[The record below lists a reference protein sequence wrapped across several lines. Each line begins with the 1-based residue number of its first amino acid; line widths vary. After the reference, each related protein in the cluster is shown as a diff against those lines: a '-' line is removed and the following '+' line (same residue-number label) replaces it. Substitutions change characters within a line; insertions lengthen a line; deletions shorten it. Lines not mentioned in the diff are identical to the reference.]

1 MFSHVFLLGRPGCGK
16 SAVYQLLAD
25 RIRREKLADEVM
37 RIDDFPVLKEIAE
50 QDKEFKKHVRS
61 EGGFTITDR
70 SIYDDVLKEMNRRIK
85 QLRRPGRLVFVEFS
99 RSGYAQALKNFDREV
114 LSQSLIVYI
123 YCPYEVC
130 LERNIR
136 RFKEG
141 AKNLDEH
148 IVPKDLMDKYYRYD
162 DYEELFLKSEDEL
175 KKKAPAPMVV
185 IRNDAEGLEKL
196 KREVGKVVPA
206 LKTFSN

>member
-1 MFSHVFLLGRPGCGK
+1 MFSYVFLLGRPGCGK
-16 SAVYQLLAD
+16 SVVYQLLAG

-37 RIDDFPVLKEIAE
+37 RFDDFPVLKEIAE

-85 QLRRPGRLVFVEFS
+85 VLRRPGRLIFVEFS

-114 LSQSLIVYI
+114 LDRSLIVYI

-141 AKNLDEH
+141 ARNIDEH
-148 IVPKDLMDKYYRYD
+148 IVPRDLMDKYYRYD

-175 KKKAPAPMVV
+175 KKKAPAPIVV

-196 KREVGKVVPA
+196 KREVEKVVLA
-206 LKTFSN
+206 LKASSN

>member
-1 MFSHVFLLGRPGCGK
+1 MFSYVFLLGRPGCGK
-16 SAVYQLLAD
+16 SVVYQLLAG
-25 RIRREKLADEVM
+25 RIRREKLVDEVM

-85 QLRRPGRLVFVEFS
+85 VLRRPGRLIFVEFS
-99 RSGYAQALKNFDREV
+99 RSGYAQALKNFDHEV
-114 LSQSLIVYI
+114 LGRSLIVYI

-141 AKNLDEH
+141 ARNLDEH
-148 IVPKDLMDKYYRYD
+148 IVPRDLMEEYYRYD
-162 DYEELFLKSEDEL
+162 DYEELFLKSEDDL
-175 KKKAPAPMVV
+175 KKRAPAPIVV

-196 KREVGKVVPA
+196 KREVEKVVLA
-206 LKTFSN
+206 LKTSSN

>member
-1 MFSHVFLLGRPGCGK
+1 MFSYIFLLGRPGCGK
-16 SAVYQLLAD
+16 SVVYQLLAD

-37 RIDDFPVLKEIAE
+37 RFDDFPVLKEIAE

-85 QLRRPGRLVFVEFS
+85 RLRKPDRLIFIEFS

-114 LSQSLIVYI
+114 LGQSLIVYI

-148 IVPKDLMDKYYRYD
+148 IVPRDLMDKYYRYD

-175 KKKAPAPMVV
+175 KKKAPASIAA
-185 IRNDAEGLEKL
+185 IRNDSEGLEKL
-196 KREVGKVVPA
+196 KREAEKVVLV
-206 LKTFSN
+206 LKTSSN

>member
-1 MFSHVFLLGRPGCGK
+1 MFSYVFLLGRPGCGK
-16 SAVYQLLAD
+16 SVVYQLLAD
-25 RIRREKLADEVM
+25 RIRRDKLADEVM
-37 RIDDFPVLKEIAE
+37 RFDDFPVLKEIAE
-50 QDKEFKKHVRS
+50 QDKEFKKHIRS

-70 SIYDDVLKEMNRRIK
+70 SIYDDVLKEMNHRIK
-85 QLRRPGRLVFVEFS
+85 QLRKPGKLIFVEFS

-114 LSQSLIVYI
+114 LDRSLIAYI

-141 AKNLDEH
+141 ARNLDEH
-148 IVPKDLMDKYYRYD
+148 IVPRDLMEKYYRYD

-175 KKKAPAPMVV
+175 KKRAPAPIVV

-206 LKTFSN
+206 LKTSSN

>member
-1 MFSHVFLLGRPGCGK
+1 MSSYVFLLGRPGCGK
-16 SAVYQLLAD
+16 SVVYQLLAD

-37 RIDDFPVLKEIAE
+37 RFDDFPVLKEIAE

-85 QLRRPGRLVFVEFS
+85 WLRKPGRLIFIEFS
-99 RSGYAQALKNFDREV
+99 RSGYARALKNFDREV
-114 LSQSLIVYI
+114 LDRSLIVYI
-123 YCPYEVC
+123 YCPYEIC

-148 IVPKDLMDKYYRYD
+148 IVPRDLMEKYYRYD

-175 KKKAPAPMVV
+175 KKRAPAPVIV
-185 IRNDAEGLEKL
+185 IRNDTEGLEKL
-196 KREVGKVVPA
+196 KREVEKVVLA
-206 LKTFSN
+206 LRTSSN

>member
-1 MFSHVFLLGRPGCGK
+1 L
-16 SAVYQLLAD
+16 
-25 RIRREKLADEVM
+25 
-37 RIDDFPVLKEIAE
+37 
-50 QDKEFKKHVRS
+50 
-61 EGGFTITDR
+61 
-70 SIYDDVLKEMNRRIK
+70 
-85 QLRRPGRLVFVEFS
+85 LRRPGGLIFVEFS

-114 LSQSLIVYI
+114 LDRSLIVYI

-141 AKNLDEH
+141 ARNLDEH
-148 IVPKDLMDKYYRYD
+148 IVPRDLMDKYYRYD

-196 KREVGKVVPA
+196 KREVEKVVPA
-206 LKTFSN
+206 LKASSN